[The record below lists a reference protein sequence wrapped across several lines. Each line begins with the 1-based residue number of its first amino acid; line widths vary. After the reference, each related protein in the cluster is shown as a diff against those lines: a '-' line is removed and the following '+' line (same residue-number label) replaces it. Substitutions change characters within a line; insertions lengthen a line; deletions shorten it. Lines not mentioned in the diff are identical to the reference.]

1 MRMSDAEA
9 IMWAVE
15 KDPALRSDFTNIS
28 ILERA
33 PDAARVRAKV
43 EQAIEAIPRLGDRV
57 VAPPFRLATPEWVPD
72 HDLDLDYHL
81 RTIAVPSPGGM
92 RQLLDLAAAVAATPL
107 DRSRP
112 LWECTVVEGLEGGR
126 AAFLQKVHHTITDG
140 VGGVKLSLS
149 LLDFEADPP
158 APPEASASQRIAA
171 EAEAER
177 RAEAFA
183 DPVRRLSPATSAC
196 TTSAWAFR
204 ATSCAWRCRSAPVA
218 TTRRARTASR
228 RRVCWCRSHP
238 RTRRRASSWCTSD
251 CTA

>member
-43 EQAIEAIPRLGDRV
+43 EQAIVAIPRLGDRV
-57 VAPPFRLATPEWVPD
+57 VASPFRLATPEWVPD

-81 RTIAVPSPGGM
+81 RTIAVPAPGGM

-112 LWECTVVEGLEGGR
+112 LWEFTIVEGLEGGR

-149 LLDFEADPP
+149 LLDFEQDRRRLRSPRRR
-158 APPEASASQRIAA
+158 SASPRKRKPNGA
-171 EAEAER
+171 
-177 RAEAFA
+177 
-183 DPVRRLSPATSAC
+183 PKPSPI
-196 TTSAWAFR
+196 
-204 ATSCAWRCRSAPVA
+204 P
-218 TTRRARTASR
+218 
-228 RRVCWCRSHP
+228 
-238 RTRRRASSWCTSD
+238 
-251 CTA
+251 